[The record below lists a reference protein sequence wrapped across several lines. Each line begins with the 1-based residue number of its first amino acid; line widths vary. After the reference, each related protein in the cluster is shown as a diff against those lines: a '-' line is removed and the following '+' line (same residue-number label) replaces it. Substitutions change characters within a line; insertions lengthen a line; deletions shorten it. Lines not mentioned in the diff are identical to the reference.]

1 VIILEINKI
10 IKLKINEENL
20 KELEKL
26 LAIWRYSIIQKRK
39 GINIDNLNIPTTY
52 KNSLKQFN
60 NFEIPAF
67 HPILFN
73 TGFSIDFENN
83 TIYITHPEKKYHRIP
98 LKVDEEDMEYLKKEI
113 NNGAKA
119 TMIMIIPLSYLKG
132 KHKRREIVRNS
143 HWTLNITLRKNIE
156 LLTIEKFKKLRKIV
170 ILGIDLN
177 SRNGIGYAIWTWNRS
192 NGIIKDEEMGFI
204 KQKIKPH
211 FFQEKVLRKLQRNHG
226 NSVKNNELFQRINK
240 RIQRQNK
247 DWTEKTS
254 KEIINIALQS
264 IEKYNADVV
273 AIAFEDLSKYKAN
286 DNNRKEINKANSQWM
301 RKIVKRTFEKSLWS
315 YSTKILAYKPI
326 KNQKNLEQI
335 LVNAYKTS
343 KKCSKCGNYVEF
355 ISNNEI
361 YCKYC
366 NRHKN
371 RHLNS
376 ADNIARK
383 AILNLCYY
391 IDILPEHGVLE
402 GQAWAKLP
410 IHRKSSI
417 RALKVRRLLPSM
429 ICNEK
434 PLLILGMK

>member
-1 VIILEINKI
+1 MSRKKEGGEKMEVRKTV
-10 IKLKINEENL
+10 KLRVVGDNENL

-52 KNSLKQFN
+52 QVSLKNFN

-67 HPILFN
+67 HPIVFN
-73 TGFSIDFENN
+73 TGFSIDFDNN
-83 TIYITHPEKKYHRIP
+83 EVKLTS
-98 LKVDEEDMEYLKKEI
+98 LKRHKRVILKIDREDMDYLKKEI

-119 TMIMIIPLSYLKG
+119 TEIMIIPPSYLKG
-132 KHKRREIVRNS
+132 KHKRKEIVRNS
-143 HWTLNITLRKNIE
+143 HWTLNITLRKSIE
-156 LLTIEKFKKLRKIV
+156 LLTIEKFKKLQKIA

-177 SRNGIGYAIWTWNRS
+177 SRHGVSYAVWTWNRS
-192 NGIIKDEEMGFI
+192 NGLIKEEEIGFI
-204 KQKIKPH
+204 KSKIKPH

-226 NSVKNNELFQRINK
+226 NSVKNNELWQRINK

-247 DWTEKTS
+247 NWTEKAS

-264 IEKYNADVV
+264 IEKYNAD
-273 AIAFEDLSKYKAN
+273 IAMITFENLSGFKAN
-286 DNNRKEINKANSQWM
+286 GNGRKEINKANNQWL
-301 RKIVKRTFEKSLWS
+301 RRIVKRTFEKSLWS

-343 KKCSKCGNYVEF
+343 KKCSRCGSYVEF
-355 ISNNEI
+355 ISNNEV

-366 NRHKN
+366 NKHKN

-376 ADNIARK
+376 AGNIVRK
-383 AILNLCYY
+383 AIIKLCYS
-391 IDILPEHGVLE
+391 IDVL
-402 GQAWAKLP
+402 
-410 IHRKSSI
+410 
-417 RALKVRRLLPSM
+417 
-429 ICNEK
+429 
-434 PLLILGMK
+434 

>member
-1 VIILEINKI
+1 
-10 IKLKINEENL
+10 
-20 KELEKL
+20 
-26 LAIWRYSIIQKRK
+26 
-39 GINIDNLNIPTTY
+39 
-52 KNSLKQFN
+52 
-60 NFEIPAF
+60 
-67 HPILFN
+67 
-73 TGFSIDFENN
+73 
-83 TIYITHPEKKYHRIP
+83 
-98 LKVDEEDMEYLKKEI
+98 
-113 NNGAKA
+113 
-119 TMIMIIPLSYLKG
+119 
-132 KHKRREIVRNS
+132 
-143 HWTLNITLRKNIE
+143 
-156 LLTIEKFKKLRKIV
+156 
-170 ILGIDLN
+170 
-177 SRNGIGYAIWTWNRS
+177 
-192 NGIIKDEEMGFI
+192 
-204 KQKIKPH
+204 
-211 FFQEKVLRKLQRNHG
+211 
-226 NSVKNNELFQRINK
+226 VKNNELFQRINK
-240 RIQRQNK
+240 RIQRQNR
-247 DWTEKTS
+247 DWTEKAS

-273 AIAFEDLSKYKAN
+273 AIAFENLSKLKAN
-286 DNNRKEINKANSQWM
+286 NNNRKEINKANNQWL
-301 RKIVKRTFEKSLWS
+301 RRIVKRTFEKSLWN

-326 KNQKNLEQI
+326 KNKKNLEQI

-383 AILNLCYY
+383 AIINLCYY
-391 IDILPEHGVLE
+391 INILPEHGVLE

-417 RALKVRRLLPSM
+417 RASKVRRLLPSM